1 MTLSRVVRGPLAA
14 AALSAF
20 AFLVPGSALHAA
32 AVAPAPA
39 PTKASVIELAPG
51 DVAASN
57 EKIAMAYGSLVKMW
71 TNEFQRVGEQ
81 FAAPRLARYTGG
93 VMTSC
98 GVIMPHNAEY
108 CPRNNTIFYDEVFVA
123 GMAKAAATSLGT
135 DGDMA
140 AIGVIAHEMG
150 HAVAI
155 QLGYESR
162 NSYEN
167 ESTADCLAGTFTR
180 QAQRDG
186 ELEKGDIDE
195 AFFGMSMA
203 GDPTPEA
210 TGNRR
215 VDAMIQAR
223 LARESHGTREQRMQ
237 NFRTGLDGGP
247 GACLDEVSN
256 Q

>member
-1 MTLSRVVRGPLAA
+1 MSAVV
-14 AALSAF
+14 
-20 AFLVPGSALHAA
+20 FLVPGSALRAA
-32 AVAPAPA
+32 SGAPIPA
-39 PTKASVIELAPG
+39 KGQPIEVTPS
-51 DVAASN
+51 DITASN

-71 TNEFQRVGEQ
+71 TNQFQQVGQ
-81 FAAPRLARYTGG
+81 RFAAPRIARYTGG

-98 GVIMPHNAEY
+98 GVIMPRNAEY
-108 CPRNNTIFYDEVFVA
+108 CPRINTIFYDEVFVA
-123 GMAKAAATSLGT
+123 GMAKAASNSLGT

-140 AIGVIAHEMG
+140 AVGVIAHEMG

-167 ESTADCLAGTFTR
+167 ESTADCLAGSFTR

-186 ELEKGDIDE
+186 ELEKGDMEE

-215 VDAMIQAR
+215 IDAMIHAR
-223 LARESHGTREQRMQ
+223 LARESHGTKEQRMQ

-247 GACLDEVSN
+247 GACLDEFSN

>member
-1 MTLSRVVRGPLAA
+1 MTLRSIFRGPLAA
-14 AALSAF
+14 VAFSALAF
-20 AFLVPGSALHAA
+20 VVPGSALHAA
-32 AVAPAPA
+32 AVAPIPA
-39 PTKASVIELAPG
+39 KQPVIEVTPG

-57 EKIAMAYGSLVKMW
+57 QKIAGAYGSLVKMW
-71 TNEFQRVGEQ
+71 TNQFQQLGER
-81 FAAPRLARYTGG
+81 FAAPRVVRYTGG

-123 GMAKAAATSLGT
+123 GMAKAAANSLGT

-155 QLGYESR
+155 QLGHEYR
-162 NSYEN
+162 NSYDN
-167 ESTADCLAGTFTR
+167 ESTADCLAGTFAR

-186 ELEKGDIDE
+186 ELEKGDTEE
-195 AFFGMSMA
+195 AFFGMAMA
-203 GDPTPEA
+203 GDPTPQA
-210 TGNRR
+210 TGDRR

-223 LARESHGTREQRMQ
+223 LAHESHGTKEQRMQ
-237 NFRTGLDGGP
+237 NFRTGLEGGP
-247 GACLDEVSN
+247 RACLEEFGN
-256 Q
+256 